1 MNNREP
7 HVLYEVPIR
16 GLALELATGQRLDVS
31 ATLTNGR
38 ANYVLFQHVVARCT
52 GLSENSEGAAADLVD
67 DAGRGYEV
75 KSYKDPEAYPFKDER
90 FHTAASSTFPANN
103 RGPRGASSAAGRR
116 LRCRAQHLPPDGL
129 RQERLLRLR
138 QHRGVSRQACR
149 SATASCRRARSWASW
164 TPDDPRLVR
173 RRAVLD
179 TCTRTMVVSI
189 PARSG
194 DG

>member
-103 RGPRGASSAAGRR
+103 RGPQVRG
-116 LRCRAQHLPPDGL
+116 
-129 RQERLLRLR
+129 LLRAGDYAGALR
-138 QHRGVSRQACR
+138 VCRETGYDKNDFYVYVNTGGFTPGVPLRYCVLP
-149 SATASCRRARSWASW
+149 TNEVLGLLE
-164 TPDDPRLVR
+164 PDDPRLVR

-179 TCTRTMVVSI
+179 TCTRTTVVSI

-194 DG
+194 DN